1 LYPQESFSSTDD
13 FALAVGGTDRRTAE
27 MMRPIAEASPRLKAR
42 VAGVFY
48 FLAVLTAAFAERFV
62 RGRLLYAAGLMPVAS
77 FVVVTLLLYPL
88 FKPVNRSV
96 ALLAALFNLVGLTF
110 EALELHLWGVNVAL
124 IFHGLY
130 CLLIGFLVFRSA
142 FLPGMLGVLMAIG
155 GLAWLTDLSIPLTDP
170 LSPYNV
176 ISGFV
181 GEGLLM
187 LWLLVMGLNTQR
199 WNAQA
204 SAEAEGRS

>member
-1 LYPQESFSSTDD
+1 MERNP
-13 FALAVGGTDRRTAE
+13 
-27 MMRPIAEASPRLKAR
+27 EASPRFKAR

-48 FLAVLTAAFAERFV
+48 VLAVLTAAFAEGLF
-62 RGRLLYAAGLMPVAS
+62 RGRLPYAAGLTPVAC
-77 FVVVTLLLYPL
+77 FVVVTLLLYQL
-88 FKPVNRSV
+88 FKPVGRSL

-130 CLLIGFLVFRSA
+130 CFLIGLLVFRSA
-142 FLPGMLGVLMAIG
+142 FLPRMLGLLMALG
-155 GLAWLTDLSIPLTDP
+155 GLTWLTDLSIPLTDH

-181 GEGLLM
+181 GEGSLM
-187 LWLLVMGLNTQR
+187 LWLLVIGVNGQR
-199 WNAQA
+199 WNTQA
-204 SAEAEGRS
+204 SAEAAGRS

>member
-1 LYPQESFSSTDD
+1 ME
-13 FALAVGGTDRRTAE
+13 RNR
-27 MMRPIAEASPRLKAR
+27 EASPRFKAR

-48 FLAVLTAAFAERFV
+48 VLAVLTAAFAEGLV
-62 RGRLLYAAGLMPVAS
+62 RGRLLYAAGLIPVAC
-77 FVVVTLLLYPL
+77 FVVVTLLLYQL
-88 FKPVNRSV
+88 FKPVGRSL
-96 ALLAALFNLVGLTF
+96 ALLAALFNLAGLTL
-110 EALELHLWGVNVAL
+110 ETLELHLWGVNIAL

-142 FLPGMLGVLMAIG
+142 FLPRILGLLMALG
-155 GLAWLTDLSIPLTDP
+155 GLAWLTDLSIPLTDH

-181 GEGLLM
+181 GEGSLM
-187 LWLLVMGLNTQR
+187 LWLLVIGVNGQR

-204 SAEAEGRS
+204 SAEAARRS